1 MVESLL
7 VGGKI
12 NVQAFPTE
20 KTLYDQTA
28 GFVTGAVSVGRRS
41 SEASSDERGLTNSW
55 RFFYLG

>member
-1 MVESLL
+1 MF
-7 VGGKI
+7 
-12 NVQAFPTE
+12 QAFPTE